1 MLDRKRFRVVGVHN
15 EDADDYHLCMTNLAI
30 KEFLPVDL
38 AEIYR
43 CRWEVELL
51 FQELILLAIVTRRI
65 LAPRGAG
72 NIHVLIAN
80 SMKTRCE
87 LDVFDTRD
95 EHVVRIISYA
105 ALLSLLVSR
114 GLLDL
119 VTEQADDK
127 LVFLIERCAASFN
140 DLENL

>member
-1 MLDRKRFRVVGVHN
+1 
-15 EDADDYHLCMTNLAI
+15 MTNLAI

-51 FQELILLAIVTRRI
+51 FQEL
-65 LAPRGAG
+65 
-72 NIHVLIAN
+72 
-80 SMKTRCE
+80 KTRCE